1 MELEEITE
9 FLNQQIEFNWK
20 IKELIEQLNQKLEEL

>member
-20 IKELIEQLNQKLEEL
+20 IKELIEQLEEL